1 MLAGLV
7 LLQQA
12 EGIPSFAP
20 LLVVVALAAL
30 VPLVLGRLKVLSVPV
45 IVGEI
50 LAGIAFG
57 ESGLG
62 LIRESDYLTFLA
74 NLGFV
79 YLMFLAGLEIN
90 FGGLRKG
97 GAVGDVRRGGKLAN
111 PFVLGFSVFAGTVLL
126 AFLVSLLL
134 GGAGLIE
141 NPFIM
146 SLILSTTSVGVV
158 VPALKDAGII
168 ARPFGQGVLLSA
180 LIADFSTLLLIT
192 AALAAAG
199 EGLSPKLL
207 LIGALFV
214 AFLGVWRVGEGLRRG
229 RWRGIVQTPRAMSAE
244 VLVRLTFALVI
255 FFVVL
260 SEWVGAEVILGA
272 FLAGA
277 AVSLISHHQSRVF
290 EEKLGAIG
298 FGFLVPIFFIH
309 TGANFDLARI
319 IGSPEGL
326 VLVPIL
332 LLAAY
337 AVKLLPTTLLFGRV
351 YGLRA
356 GLSAGVLLSSRLSL
370 IIAAAAI
377 GAQVGAVSDTVAAAA
392 VLVAVVTCT
401 FSPILFTK
409 LSPPEAAATL
419 QNVPKAG
426 ET

>member
-1 MLAGLV
+1 MLAGLI
-7 LLQQA
+7 LLQEA
-12 EGIPSFAP
+12 EATPSFAP
-20 LLVVVALAAL
+20 LLLVVALAAV

-50 LAGIAFG
+50 LVGIAFG

-62 LIRESDYLTFLA
+62 FIGESGYLTFLA
-74 NLGFV
+74 DLGFV

-90 FGGLRKG
+90 FGGLRE
-97 GAVGDVRRGGKLAN
+97 GASVGDGRRGGRLAN
-111 PFVLGFSVFAGTVLL
+111 PFVLGSCVFVGTVLL
-126 AFLVSLLL
+126 ALLVSLLL
-134 GGAGLIE
+134 GGAGLVE

-168 ARPFGQGVLLSA
+168 AQPFGQGVLLSA

-199 EGLSPKLL
+199 EGLSPELL

-229 RWRGIVQTPRAMSAE
+229 RWRGIVETPRAMSAE
-244 VLVRLTFALVI
+244 VLVRLAFALMI

-337 AVKLLPTTLLFGRV
+337 AVKLLPAALLFGRV

-377 GAQVGAVSDTVAAAA
+377 GARVGAVSETVAAAA

-401 FSPILFTK
+401 FSPILFAR
-409 LSPPEAAATL
+409 LGRPESAATL
-419 QNVPKAG
+419 QNAPKAG